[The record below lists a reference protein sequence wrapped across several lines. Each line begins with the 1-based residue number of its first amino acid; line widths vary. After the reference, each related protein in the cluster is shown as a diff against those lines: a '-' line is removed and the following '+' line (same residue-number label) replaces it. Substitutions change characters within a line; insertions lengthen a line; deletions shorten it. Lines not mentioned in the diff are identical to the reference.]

1 MKKSELR
8 QIIKEELIKET
19 AGLSLF
25 KSIDDH
31 ISDLSKQLQI
41 LHDKTKKYRNWSNAI
56 NVLQQEIHKFRALVD
71 KYDKELGLFDD
82 HLKYN

>member
-31 ISDLSKQLQI
+31 ISDLSK
-41 LHDKTKKYRNWSNAI
+41 
-56 NVLQQEIHKFRALVD
+56 
-71 KYDKELGLFDD
+71 
-82 HLKYN
+82 